1 LHIAPP
7 LSFHC
12 SLVCLGTPSTSPSS
26 SSPLADI
33 SVTSPHCMPSLAIC
47 TLTVAL
53 CISGGFQQG
62 YIASVLNQPYIFI
75 EQFINDTIHERIGIR
90 PSEPA
95 LNIIWSSLNIMFPI
109 ASIAGQFL
117 AAWSCRKFGRKGTAL
132 LSCLLYLPGTILS
145 SLAEPARSFELLFIG
160 RILWSLA
167 NGVNSVNATVW
178 IVECAPPSIR
188 GGMAAMQEFSMAVG
202 SLLCQSLG
210 LPFSTPSLWP
220 LIFLP
225 NVPLVLIAVLLF
237 FVVPDS
243 PTSIL
248 EREGDMDKARSA
260 LARYYGVAVDSPML
274 DDELLQ
280 NKKKGKLEQHSDN
293 KGISWIFNPF
303 GLGDD
308 KMKVIQQAAWLGV
321 MVKIAYVF
329 TGARCLRSYSTFVL
343 HYLSHFTLDAA
354 TLGSWIISLIRIPST
369 LIPVFFVDRIGRR
382 PLIIFSLIITLIS
395 LAVLITSIMV
405 GDSMK
410 YASFVSFAVLL
421 LVNAAGL
428 GSVSRFYAAEL
439 VPRSLLLEAVS
450 ILAGL
455 EAFTKIVVEF
465 AFFPVANV
473 IGVYSLLIFVVPSFV
488 FLIAIWALCPE
499 TSGRN
504 VYQVLNDIA
513 NRKNLKVSFSP

>member
-1 LHIAPP
+1 
-7 LSFHC
+7 
-12 SLVCLGTPSTSPSS
+12 
-26 SSPLADI
+26 
-33 SVTSPHCMPSLAIC
+33 MPSLTIC

-62 YIASVLNQPYIFI
+62 YIASVLNQPYIYI
-75 EQFINDTIHERIGIR
+75 ENFINDTIHERIGVR
-90 PSEPA
+90 PSEHA

-117 AAWSCRKFGRKGTAL
+117 AAWSCRRFGRKGTAL
-132 LSCLLYLPGTILS
+132 LSCILYLPGTILS

-210 LPFSTPSLWP
+210 LPFSTPTLWP

-225 NVPLVLIAVLLF
+225 NVPLVLIAALLF
-237 FVVPDS
+237 C
-243 PTSIL
+243 I
-248 EREGDMDKARSA
+248 ARAS
-260 LARYYGVAVDSPML
+260 LARYYGVSPDSPL
-274 DDELLQ
+274 IDDELVP
-280 NKKKGKLEQHSDN
+280 NKKKSKLDQNTENQ
-293 KGISWIFNPF
+293 GISWIFNPF
-303 GLGDD
+303 GLDDD
-308 KMKVIQQAAWLGV
+308 KMRVIQQAAWLGV

-382 PLIIFSLIITLIS
+382 PLIIFSLIVTLFS
-395 LAVLITSIMV
+395 LALLIASIMI

-455 EAFTKIVVEF
+455 EAFTKIIVEF

-513 NRKNLKVSFSP
+513 NRKNLKFSRLQSNHRILSDPSEYE